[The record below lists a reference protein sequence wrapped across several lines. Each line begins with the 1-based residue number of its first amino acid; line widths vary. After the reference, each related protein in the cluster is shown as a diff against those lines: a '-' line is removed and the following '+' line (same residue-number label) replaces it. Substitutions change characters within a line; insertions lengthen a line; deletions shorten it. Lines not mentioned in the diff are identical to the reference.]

1 MKSQSMSIPPL
12 VWKRRPALDLARE
25 PALAGAWDRLN
36 AERGDLPFLTAE
48 ATAIALEIFGR
59 GDEQLVLASD
69 HQRIVA
75 MFVLAPQGKLRWT
88 TFQPSQVPLGAWVAE
103 AGLDLA
109 ALGES
114 LARHALGLCLTLS
127 VTQIDSRY
135 APRPSE
141 PSPAAVASDYI
152 ETAWVDIAGSFD
164 DYWNSRGKNL
174 RQNLR
179 KQRNKLAA
187 QGTATAMRVIRE
199 PQEMAG
205 AIARY
210 GMLESAGWKAE
221 QGTAIHPDNA
231 QGRYYRRLLEAAAQQ
246 DQAAVHEYLIDGRCA
261 AMNLC
266 LQRNGV
272 LVVLKTTY
280 DESMKLLSPAS
291 LLREEELQMVF
302 REAQVSR
309 IEYYGRLMEWHTKL
323 TDHKR
328 PLYHLTIY
336 RWPVVRKLAELRKR
350 PEPHVGV
357 PAEEAT

>member
-1 MKSQSMSIPPL
+1 MPIPHL
-12 VWKRRPALDLARE
+12 VWTRCPAPQLVQE
-25 PALAGAWDRLN
+25 PALAGAWNRLN

-48 ATAIALEIFGR
+48 ATALALEIFGR
-59 GDEQLVLASD
+59 GDEQLVAAR
-69 HQRIVA
+69 HGERIVA
-75 MFVLAPQGKLRWT
+75 MFVLASQGKLRWT

-103 AGLDLA
+103 AGLDLV

-114 LARHALGLCLTLS
+114 LARHAVGLCLTLS
-127 VTQIDSRY
+127 ITQIDSRY
-135 APRPSE
+135 TPRPAES
-141 PSPAAVASDYI
+141 SPAAVASDYI
-152 ETAWVDIAGSFD
+152 ETGWVDIEGSFD

-179 KQRNKLAA
+179 KQRNKLAS
-187 QGTATAMRVIRE
+187 QGTTTAMRVIRE
-199 PQEMAG
+199 SQEMAA

-210 GMLESAGWKAE
+210 GALESAGWKAQ

-231 QGRYYRRLLEAAAQQ
+231 QGKYYRRLLETAAQR
-246 DQAAVHEYLIDGRCA
+246 DQAAVYEYLIDGRSV

-266 LQRNGV
+266 LERNGV

-280 DESMKLLSPAS
+280 DESIKLLSPAS
-291 LLREEELQMVF
+291 LLREEELQAIF
-302 REAQVSR
+302 REGRVRR

-323 TDHKR
+323 TDKKR
-328 PLYHLTIY
+328 QLYHLTIY

-350 PEPHVGV
+350 PESDVGV